1 MDVIDPPMRKTNIIP
16 EVASYI
22 KSFFNFNLQ
31 LYTPL
36 FHYFSVLTL
45 NSNESGVVS

>member
-22 KSFFNFNLQ
+22 KSFFNFQFATIN
-31 LYTPL
+31 TIISL
-36 FHYFSVLTL
+36 FFSV
-45 NSNESGVVS
+45 NFKQQ